1 MQAVLCR
8 QLTGPPDLTLEH
20 LPVPEPGACHVRV
33 SVKAAGVNFA
43 DALITGGRY
52 QEKPELPF
60 VPGFEAVG
68 VIDKVGAGIVDFEPG
83 QRVMT
88 LVDHGAFAQSLLANP
103 DDLVPLPDTIDDAQ
117 AAALGINYGTAY
129 GALKWRA
136 GLFAGET
143 LLVHGAA
150 SGTGQAAVAC
160 GKAMGAKVI
169 ATARGEARLA
179 VAAKHG
185 ADAVLDSERPDL
197 LDAIKGIAPSG
208 VDVAFDT
215 VGGPLF
221 KTTMRA
227 MAWEGRLLVVGF
239 AGGEVPQI
247 PANHLLVKNIAAVG
261 FYFGSYR
268 RNDPAR
274 LRAALETLLDWH
286 GRGLIR
292 PDVARRLPLRDAAA
306 AIGLVTDR
314 KATGKIVL
322 DIV

>member
-1 MQAVLCR
+1 MRAVLCR
-8 QLTGPPDLTLEH
+8 QLTGPSDLTLED

-33 SVKAAGVNFA
+33 GVKAAGVNFA
-43 DALITGGRY
+43 DALITSGRY

-68 VIDKVGAGIVDFEPG
+68 VIDKIGAGVVGFEPG
-83 QRVMT
+83 QRVVA

-103 DDLVPLPDTIDDAQ
+103 DDLVPLPDTIDDAV

-136 GLFAGET
+136 NLSAGET

-179 VAAKHG
+179 VAAEHG
-185 ADAVLDSERPDL
+185 ADAVLDGERPDL
-197 LDAIKGIAPSG
+197 LDAIRAIAPSG

-221 KTTMRA
+221 KTTLRA

-274 LRAALETLLDWH
+274 LRAALEDLLDWH

-292 PDVARRLPLRDAAA
+292 PGVTRRLPLGDAAG
-306 AIGLVTDR
+306 AIGLVTNR
-314 KATGKIVL
+314 KATGKVVL
-322 DIV
+322 DVA